1 MFAESSD
8 RIDKGLIVT
17 RMSWAFV
24 RRAGALYF
32 ALFFLAVAAAPHH
45 HLNGLEDLLLDQR
58 SDSGLI
64 TQVLGPAGTR
74 QEPAVNPFRTIRD
87 FPCLACFG
95 GDFVAAPTPVILFAA
110 TLTPLSAPT
119 VPPNPA
125 APALLAA
132 EATSRAPPRAS

>member
-1 MFAESSD
+1 
-8 RIDKGLIVT
+8 VPP
-17 RMSWAFV
+17 MSWSWA
-24 RRAGALYF
+24 RRAGATYF
-32 ALFFLAVAAAPHH
+32 ALFFLAVAAAPHR

-64 TQVLGPAGTR
+64 TQAFGPPGTR
-74 QEPAVNPFRTIRD
+74 QEPAVNPFRTIQD

-95 GDFVAAPTPVILFAA
+95 GDFVAAPTPVILFTA

-119 VPPNPA
+119 VPPDSA
-125 APALLAA
+125 APALLPA